1 MTQEQL
7 LKYINDNP
15 EHPLT
20 VELDN
25 DGQVVVFTGLR
36 IGDEGFEPI
45 DYYNTEDEMYRIDD
59 AFGVV
64 YKWDPQLNAYLYH
77 CRKEN
82 FRGGQ

>member
-15 EHPLT
+15 EHPFT

-45 DYYNTEDEMYRIDD
+45 DYYNEEE
-59 AFGVV
+59 
-64 YKWDPQLNAYLYH
+64 Q
-77 CRKEN
+77 
-82 FRGGQ
+82 